1 MFSGNI
7 FYKSWCLDH
16 FPNLLQR
23 RRSNAGHHSSDP
35 LRVSASPTDIDA
47 ILPTSA
53 HDRLRILQS
62 TLVGKYLHRFHLVI
76 LQQRVSLPLTNR
88 RSKNRCCYSSP
99 TAHPWYGFPR
109 RWFANLGTELAP
121 SPDAV
126 EPLTLVHWVRYEHDL
141 NKTVFISG
149 GTETR

>member
-1 MFSGNI
+1 MRS
-7 FYKSWCLDH
+7 
-16 FPNLLQR
+16 PVRPLQGRDSLGAFR
-23 RRSNAGHHSSDP
+23 RRSP
-35 LRVSASPTDIDA
+35 
-47 ILPTSA
+47 
-53 HDRLRILQS
+53 
-62 TLVGKYLHRFHLVI
+62 
-76 LQQRVSLPLTNR
+76 
-88 RSKNRCCYSSP
+88 SP

-141 NKTVFISG
+141 YKTVFISG